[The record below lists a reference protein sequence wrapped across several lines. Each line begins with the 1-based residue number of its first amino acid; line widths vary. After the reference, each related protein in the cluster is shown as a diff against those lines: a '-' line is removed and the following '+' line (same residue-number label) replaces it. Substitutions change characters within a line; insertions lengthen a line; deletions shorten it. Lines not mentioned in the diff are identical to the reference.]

1 MLEKLESG
9 SLVQVRPK
17 ALTEWVYSIL
27 KSDILELRVSPGSQL
42 HVEKLSE
49 RLGISRTPIR
59 EALLKLENLGLVQVC
74 PRVGFFVADITESDM
89 VELFEIRDWLES
101 RATGKVA
108 SLLTKE
114 EIVYLDNLMDAT
126 EQSVIKNDDVMF
138 LKLEEEFH
146 DFIIQRC
153 GNRHLLEVIES
164 MYNLIHR
171 ERMLSV
177 SSRENV
183 ELTLVEHRRIV
194 AAFHERDCQN
204 ASSMMSAHIRSAGFR
219 LCMQL
224 KIKLEH
230 EKQGV

>member
-1 MLEKLESG
+1 MPDELEFA
-9 SLVQVRPK
+9 SLSDVRPK
-17 ALTEWVYSIL
+17 ALTEWVFSIL
-27 KSDILELRVSPGSQL
+27 KAEILELRVSPGSQL

-59 EALLKLENLGLVQVC
+59 EALLKLANLGLVQVH

-89 VELFEIRDWLES
+89 AELFEVRDWLES
-101 RATGKVA
+101 RAAGKVA
-108 SLLTKE
+108 AVLTEKE
-114 EIVYLDNLMDAT
+114 IAYLDSLMAKT
-126 EQSVIKNDDVMF
+126 EHAVEISDDSNF
-138 LKLEEEFH
+138 LKFEEEFH

-153 GNRHLLEVIES
+153 GNRHLFSIIES

-171 ERMLSV
+171 ERRLSV

-194 AAFHERDCQN
+194 AAFYEKDSRR
-204 ASSMMSAHIRSAGFR
+204 ASAMMSAHIRSAGSR
-219 LCMQL
+219 LCKKLENKL
-224 KIKLEH
+224 KI